1 MVLILRIVCSIL
13 AIYMTTKQVISFIE
27 NDDATAIHFR
37 RFNLSPNDKYPVFS
51 ICFTGL
57 DLYWYKARSI
67 YNAFGL
73 SPSQFEAML
82 KGKEVFRYDYNYTKM
97 LYRKIPPN
105 VEDFRNIDT
114 KQLSLKISEILTGL
128 EFETDDPMSSIRY
141 GSGRQG
147 REVENIPLY
156 VGHNTPDTI
165 CFTRTSTDFL
175 STLRVFDS
183 LTFDKSIFGH
193 EKYKDVDLQIFIH
206 YPQQL
211 IRSLHKPIF
220 KSKVGP
226 KKSKYDSSS
235 ELWDKLLKI
244 TIYKVTIF
252 IKRSGSNIPCDE
264 ELEND
269 DGKFR
274 RQIITIIKCVPPY
287 WTRLEGINSSVST
300 CNTVADLRNAHEWIQ
315 NYKKALGSYLQP
327 CTQMEILGKF
337 DREENN
343 EWEDPRI
350 KFAYENTGYEEMKN
364 TKSFDFESFVS
375 GVGGFIGI
383 FLGYSILQ
391 IPDLLELLPSL
402 NFNLGRKNRQKKF
415 LN

>member
-1 MVLILRIVCSIL
+1 MVLALTIVCSIL
-13 AIYMTTKQVISFIE
+13 ATYMTTKQVISFIE
-27 NDDATAIHFR
+27 NDDATAIHYR
-37 RFNLSPNDKYPVFS
+37 RFNLSPDDKYPVFS

-57 DLYWYKARSI
+57 ELYWYKARSI

-82 KGKEVFRYDYNYTKM
+82 KGKNVFRYDYNYTKM
-97 LYRKIPPN
+97 LYSKIPAN
-105 VEDFRNIDT
+105 VEDFRNVDT
-114 KQLSLKISEILTGL
+114 KELSLKISEILTGL

-141 GSGRQG
+141 GIGRQG

-415 LN
+415 VN